1 MMKSYIAIQ
10 STLFNGVIDLVGY
23 TDMQGNIRLTHTSIY
38 AYMSRT
44 FPQMSMEFDVRSTDV
59 NHAVVVC
66 RLRSK
71 IFDGSVRT
79 VTEIGETS
87 ASLLPDKFK
96 GYPVQVAQYIAF
108 DRAAI
113 KYLGLPSNTY
123 STFEPPYFTE
133 NAIRIP
139 DPANYVLGFGIFRNR
154 TVQQAFEEAKYNEA
168 SHATMKPDVLAD
180 FIMKHIPNRM
190 TVEDIISYIPDIT
203 DRMESEIRT
212 LFPAGIEFGH
222 AQIQNAFNIF
232 DGRRKDL
239 AREVKLNRAKI
250 SGYDFSIPVR
260 ASGEIRE
267 ELASVLKEMGAYEE
281 KIRAVRDFQARKTN
295 RENILKKLK
304 SLQEQYNAIHAVKPD
319 SARKEYLDKRES
331 ELMQQAD
338 SCKKS
343 IWELQSACNNLNR
356 TVAALKEGLCPQVKG
371 IKCTHDWTPVIT
383 QFESNVS
390 QMNGNIASFQT
401 SCDAAEKELLSVRE
415 EKAAYEANFRAY
427 SDKCSKYQAFRAL
440 KESLMP
446 LPEEPRMPEGNLEE
460 KKVALDGELNGAIT
474 RENLLAVKNALPE
487 QEEQLN
493 VLEALTS
500 AFSKKG
506 SVMENNT
513 KVYLGFFE
521 QQMNE
526 SAIKLGYVISMEMEN
541 GLHVRI
547 GRNGRTPVDVDVCS
561 AGEKAVAIFLLLDLL
576 NSFTGI
582 RLLFFDEVEMLDNKV
597 WEALLKLVEE
607 KKGSY
612 DHIVITGVN
621 HDDTMEAV
629 DRILK

>member
-1 MMKSYIAIQ
+1 MSSIKVIA
-10 STLFNGVIDLVGY
+10 SSRELF
-23 TDMQGNIRLTHTSIY
+23 
-38 AYMSRT
+38 
-44 FPQMSMEFDVRSTDV
+44 E
-59 NHAVVVC
+59 
-66 RLRSK
+66 
-71 IFDGSVRT
+71 
-79 VTEIGETS
+79 
-87 ASLLPDKFK
+87 
-96 GYPVQVAQYIAF
+96 
-108 DRAAI
+108 
-113 KYLGLPSNTY
+113 
-123 STFEPPYFTE
+123 
-133 NAIRIP
+133 
-139 DPANYVLGFGIFRNR
+139 
-154 TVQQAFEEAKYNEA
+154 
-168 SHATMKPDVLAD
+168 MKPDVLAD

-576 NSFTGI
+576 NSFT
-582 RLLFFDEVEMLDNKV
+582 N
-597 WEALLKLVEE
+597 
-607 KKGSY
+607 
-612 DHIVITGVN
+612 
-621 HDDTMEAV
+621 
-629 DRILK
+629 

>member
-1 MMKSYIAIQ
+1 MKILKIKLVNFQSYKNEEFQMNDVMVI
-10 STLFNGVIDLVGY
+10 LRENGAGKSAFLKALNFALCGEGCDDGEI
-23 TDMQGNIRLTHTSIY
+23 MQGEKEMSVSILFENGLTVERKRKRGDRTIVHRMGYEKTKKSTKDAVNAEIAKMCNTGMSSIKVI
-38 AYMSRT
+38 ASSR
-44 FPQMSMEFDVRSTDV
+44 E
-59 NHAVVVC
+59 
-66 RLRSK
+66 L
-71 IFDGSVRT
+71 
-79 VTEIGETS
+79 
-87 ASLLPDKFK
+87 
-96 GYPVQVAQYIAF
+96 
-108 DRAAI
+108 
-113 KYLGLPSNTY
+113 
-123 STFEPPYFTE
+123 FE
-133 NAIRIP
+133 
-139 DPANYVLGFGIFRNR
+139 
-154 TVQQAFEEAKYNEA
+154 
-168 SHATMKPDVLAD
+168 MKPDVLAD

-203 DRMESEIRT
+203 ARMESEIRT

-267 ELASVLKEMGAYEE
+267 ELASV
-281 KIRAVRDFQARKTN
+281 
-295 RENILKKLK
+295 LK

>member
-1 MMKSYIAIQ
+1 MKILKIKLVNFQSYKNEEFQMNDVMVI
-10 STLFNGVIDLVGY
+10 LRENGAGKSAFLKALNFALCGDGCDDGEI
-23 TDMQGNIRLTHTSIY
+23 MQGEKEMSVSILFENGLTVERKRKRGDRTIVHRMGYEKTKKSTKDAVNAEIAKMCNTGMSSIKVI
-38 AYMSRT
+38 ASSR
-44 FPQMSMEFDVRSTDV
+44 E
-59 NHAVVVC
+59 
-66 RLRSK
+66 L
-71 IFDGSVRT
+71 
-79 VTEIGETS
+79 
-87 ASLLPDKFK
+87 
-96 GYPVQVAQYIAF
+96 
-108 DRAAI
+108 
-113 KYLGLPSNTY
+113 
-123 STFEPPYFTE
+123 FE
-133 NAIRIP
+133 
-139 DPANYVLGFGIFRNR
+139 
-154 TVQQAFEEAKYNEA
+154 
-168 SHATMKPDVLAD
+168 MKPDVLAD

-212 LFPAGIEFGH
+212 LFPAGTEFGH

-295 RENILKKLK
+295 RENTLARLK

-343 IWELQSACNNLNR
+343 IWELRSACNNLNR

-390 QMNGNIASFQT
+390 QMTGNIASFQA

-460 KKVALDGELNGAIT
+460 KKAALDGELNGAIT

-547 GRNGRTPVDVDVCS
+547 GRNGRTPVDVDACS

>member
-1 MMKSYIAIQ
+1 MKILKIKLVNFQSYKNEEFQMNDVMVI
-10 STLFNGVIDLVGY
+10 LRENGAGKSAFLKALNFALCGEGCDDGEI
-23 TDMQGNIRLTHTSIY
+23 MQGEKEMSVSILFENGLTVERKRKRGDRTIVHRMGYEKTKKSTKDAVNAVI
-38 AYMSRT
+38 ASSR
-44 FPQMSMEFDVRSTDV
+44 E
-59 NHAVVVC
+59 
-66 RLRSK
+66 L
-71 IFDGSVRT
+71 
-79 VTEIGETS
+79 
-87 ASLLPDKFK
+87 
-96 GYPVQVAQYIAF
+96 
-108 DRAAI
+108 
-113 KYLGLPSNTY
+113 
-123 STFEPPYFTE
+123 FE
-133 NAIRIP
+133 
-139 DPANYVLGFGIFRNR
+139 
-154 TVQQAFEEAKYNEA
+154 
-168 SHATMKPDVLAD
+168 MKPDVLAD

-212 LFPAGIEFGH
+212 LFPAGTEFGH

-281 KIRAVRDFQARKTN
+281 KIRAVRDFQTRKTN
-295 RENILKKLK
+295 RENTLARLK

-319 SARKEYLDKRES
+319 PARKEYLDKREL

-338 SCKKS
+338 SYKKS

-460 KKVALDGELNGAIT
+460 KKTALDGELNGAIT

-547 GRNGRTPVDVDVCS
+547 GRNGRTPVDVDACS

-621 HDDTMEAV
+621 HDDTMETV

>member
-1 MMKSYIAIQ
+1 MGYEKTKKSTKDAVNAEIAKMCNTGMSSIKVIA
-10 STLFNGVIDLVGY
+10 SSRELF
-23 TDMQGNIRLTHTSIY
+23 
-38 AYMSRT
+38 
-44 FPQMSMEFDVRSTDV
+44 E
-59 NHAVVVC
+59 
-66 RLRSK
+66 
-71 IFDGSVRT
+71 
-79 VTEIGETS
+79 
-87 ASLLPDKFK
+87 
-96 GYPVQVAQYIAF
+96 
-108 DRAAI
+108 
-113 KYLGLPSNTY
+113 
-123 STFEPPYFTE
+123 
-133 NAIRIP
+133 
-139 DPANYVLGFGIFRNR
+139 
-154 TVQQAFEEAKYNEA
+154 
-168 SHATMKPDVLAD
+168 MKPDVLAD

-212 LFPAGIEFGH
+212 LFPAGTEFGH

-281 KIRAVRDFQARKTN
+281 KIRAVRDFQTRKTN
-295 RENILKKLK
+295 RENTLARLK

-319 SARKEYLDKRES
+319 PARKEYLDKREL

-338 SCKKS
+338 SYKKS

-460 KKVALDGELNGAIT
+460 KKTALDGELNGAIT

-526 SAIKLGYVISMEMEN
+526 SAIKLGYVISMEMES

-547 GRNGRTPVDVDVCS
+547 GRNGRTPVDVDACS

-607 KKGSY
+607 KKGTY

-629 DRILK
+629 GRILK